1 MFVSEGALSGEGPT
15 VKQLL
20 LCFEPLPRMP
30 KRETVCAAAQPVTLD
45 GETKAAMVWA
55 KERGLKWQT
64 VKMRRM
70 RGDSWAQALKPG
82 LRENTYMKGWSMSKR

>member
-1 MFVSEGALSGEGPT
+1 M
-15 VKQLL
+15 KQMPM
-20 LCFEPLPRMP
+20 CFEPLPRMP
-30 KRETVCAAAQPVTLD
+30 KRETVCAGAQPVTLD

-70 RGDSWAQALKPG
+70 RGDNWAQALKPG
-82 LRENTYMKGWSMSKR
+82 LRENTYMKGWSMANR